1 MPAMPAVLV
10 IHGITMS
17 GPSMLRLLGPIADA
31 LRARGLELI
40 APNAGVRLGEGAL
53 AGIVR
58 WAEGAYAARAQVAR
72 DAFCDGVFWE
82 GEGSGEHY
90 DWFDLASEDGVK
102 TYRGLEAGLASI
114 RDAVAGREV
123 VGVLGFSQGCA
134 MAALVA
140 GLARAGHLPF
150 GDTLRCAVLLSGFRA
165 AFDRPVFDP
174 SPWPIGDLPAL
185 LVWGREDPV
194 FPDEATIRGIAA
206 ELSAPELHILDGLG
220 HDVPRDPASIERIAG
235 FVGRHVGGAGR

>member
-1 MPAMPAVLV
+1 MPALLVL
-10 IHGITMS
+10 HGITMS

-31 LRARGLELI
+31 LRAQGLELI
-40 APNAGVRLGEGAL
+40 APNAGVRLDAGAL

-58 WAEGAYAARAQVAR
+58 WAEGAYAARGQAAR

-82 GEGSGEHY
+82 DGARGEHY
-90 DWFDLASEDGVK
+90 DWFDLASADGLK
-102 TYRGLEAGLASI
+102 TYRGLEAGLAQI

-123 VGVLGFSQGCA
+123 IGVLGFSQGCA

-165 AFDRPVFDP
+165 AFDRPAFDP

-185 LVWGREDPV
+185 LAWGREDPV
-194 FPDEATIRGIAA
+194 FPDEATIRGLAA
-206 ELSAPELHILDGLG
+206 EFTAPELHLVDGLS
-220 HDVPRDPASIERIAG
+220 HDVPRDPTWVRRIAD
-235 FVGRHVGGAGR
+235 FVASAGGG